1 MRRKYELK
9 RRAERQ
15 DETRRRIVEAAIEL
29 HSTVGPANTTVS
41 AVAERAGV
49 QRHTYYRHFPDERSL
64 GLACSRLAMERDP
77 PPDPDSWREIADP
90 LARLHLALTE
100 LYDYFAR
107 NERLLANVLRDAEV
121 HPLTAEIISLR
132 MGPYQAAM
140 REALAEA
147 LARGNHSARL
157 LAALDLA
164 LDFHTWRTLVRRG
177 GLSRDEAVETMVS
190 ALRCLRSRRP
200 RPR

>member
-1 MRRKYELK
+1 MK

-64 GLACSRLAMERDP
+64 ALACSGLAMESDP
-77 PPDPDSWREIADP
+77 PPDPEAWREIADP
-90 LARLHLALTE
+90 GDRIRRALTE

-107 NERLLANVLRDAEV
+107 NESLLANVLRDAEV
-121 HPLTAEIISLR
+121 HRLTAEIVSRR
-132 MGPYQAAM
+132 MGPHHAAM
-140 REALAEA
+140 RDALAER
-147 LARGNHSARL
+147 LARGNPSARL